1 MITPPGLA
9 VPTSEDKNIHI
20 TEKAGKPIVGL
31 WRVGS
36 KASWSDESEAQSTS
50 SNINLRTE
58 KGAIDAHV
66 VVTSYARDDRPQV
79 DVSTTTGPITIRMT
93 RTENSRFDLRAES
106 HSGNI
111 TVYLP
116 TDFHGVICNTCLSMR
131 FEPFYLVSV
140 YGNLY

>member
-1 MITPPGLA
+1 MPNLFLQSNMITPPGLT

-79 DVSTTTGPITIRMT
+79 DVSTTTGPITIRM
-93 RTENSRFDLRAES
+93 
-106 HSGNI
+106 
-111 TVYLP
+111 
-116 TDFHGVICNTCLSMR
+116 
-131 FEPFYLVSV
+131 VSV
-140 YGNLY
+140 LLDTRLSLPESDQRSGTLDSN